1 MVLDQLS
8 ILLHEIVKEKM
19 SIEPWGPVIKRID
32 QSRLAEVDLDDLQFK
47 ALQKTAADYRMMELF
62 PGPIVVL
69 NHEGLVVFANTSAL
83 AWIGKNYKEIEGEF
97 IGDLLTDRRRIKHKG
112 QFLSPT
118 IEVWAKQKECYLE
131 KCYVTTSLL
140 SSPVPVEL
148 TTKNI
153 IDNNEIYSAVVIF
166 NRFSAGNFDKEIM
179 RMYTE
184 LLADSPELLSY
195 FSQYISGLDVYTR
208 GHCKNVAEHAGLLGM
223 EIGLDSK
230 EMEEL
235 YIASMLHDIGNLA
248 VSQKVLHKKGKLTPT
263 EMIEI
268 QIHPVAGSDILEE
281 MSVFRELSSYVRH
294 HHERYNGM
302 GYPDRLKDI
311 EIPLLSR
318 IITIAD
324 AFDAMTS
331 YRPYRQ
337 KLTLGQVREELIN
350 NAGTQFDP
358 NLVDIAIYLIDV
370 GKLKPSNYCA
380 ISEVS

>member
-19 SIEPWGPVIKRID
+19 SVEPWEPIIKRID
-32 QSRLAEVDLDDLQFK
+32 QSRLAELDLDNLQFQVF
-47 ALQKTAADYRMMELF
+47 QKTAADCRLMELF
-62 PGPIVVL
+62 PGPIVL
-69 NHEGLVVFANTSAL
+69 LDHEGVVVFANSSAL
-83 AWIGKNYKEIEGEF
+83 AWVGKSYNEVNGEF
-97 IGDLLTDRRRIKHKG
+97 IGDLFSDRRRLKYKG

-118 IEVWAKQKECYLE
+118 IEVWAKKKECFLE
-131 KCYVTTSLL
+131 KCYVTTALL
-140 SSPVPVEL
+140 SSPVPVEI

-153 IDNNEIYSAVVIF
+153 IDNDEIYSAVVIF
-166 NRFSAGNFDKEIM
+166 NRFSAGNFDTEIM
-179 RMYTE
+179 CMYTE
-184 LLADSPELLSY
+184 LLADSPELLLY

-208 GHCKNVAEHAGLLGM
+208 GHCKNVAEYAGVLGM
-223 EIGLDSK
+223 EIGLTNK

-248 VSQKVLHKKGKLTPT
+248 VSPKVLYKKGKLIPA
-263 EMIEI
+263 EMLEI
-268 QIHPVAGSDILEE
+268 QIHPLAGSDILEE
-281 MSVFRELSSYVRH
+281 MSVFRELSPYVRH
-294 HHERYNGM
+294 HHERYDGT
-302 GYPDRLKDI
+302 GYPGKLKGT

-318 IITIAD
+318 IIAIAD

-337 KLTLGQVREELIN
+337 KLTLRQVREELIN

-370 GKLKPSNYCA
+370 GKLKPSKYCS
-380 ISEVS
+380 ISDVG